1 MHKNNIHGQTVMRIW
16 SCFAVC
22 KIKIIWILFMTFST
36 DIYDFSIQKSPLI
49 PGYDVLRDS
58 FTLSFDLLT
67 VYKFPWEQLVSP
79 TPIIA
84 CGSSVLLSSYRNMSF
99 NQSACIFSQDC
110 FLNCDKTLQ
119 ACENIRKR
127 RKKQGTGKCF
137 LHFSSALRCHSVIH
151 SLGFSFCFIFMI

>member
-1 MHKNNIHGQTVMRIW
+1 MERLTQNIYIFAHLAFTLTPSLHLKKNNMHKNNIHGQTVMRIW

-22 KIKIIWILFMTFST
+22 KIKIIYIFGWILFMTFST

-49 PGYDVLRDS
+49 PAYDVLSDS

-84 CGSSVLLSSYRNMSF
+84 CASSVLLSSYRNMSF
-99 NQSACIFSQDC
+99 NQSACIFS
-110 FLNCDKTLQ
+110 
-119 ACENIRKR
+119 
-127 RKKQGTGKCF
+127 
-137 LHFSSALRCHSVIH
+137 
-151 SLGFSFCFIFMI
+151 